1 MNIHAL
7 KLELVQRLVST
18 DDATVLTKV
27 KRLLDLLRAR
37 PEYAIDEH
45 DEELLA
51 AANLFAATA
60 YDDDEPD
67 ISGLELKE
75 PNPNYGG

>member
-1 MNIHAL
+1 MNIQAL
-7 KLELVQRLVST
+7 KLELVQQLVAT
-18 DDATVLTKV
+18 DDATVLTQV
-27 KRLLDLLRAR
+27 KRLLDLLRSQPGGQKAER
-37 PEYAIDEH
+37 

-51 AANLFAATA
+51 AANLFGATA
-60 YDDDEPD
+60 YCEDEPD

>member
-1 MNIHAL
+1 MNIQSL
-7 KLELVQRLVST
+7 KLELVQQLVST

-27 KRLLDLLRAR
+27 KRLLDLLRSQPGGQKAER
-37 PEYAIDEH
+37 

-51 AANLFAATA
+51 AANLFGTTA
-60 YDDDEPD
+60 YSDDEPD
-67 ISGLELKE
+67 IRGLKLKE